1 MREEREW
8 NWGLEHLMTQAHAI
22 ILNEGSVEEL
32 AERTDMILETLG
44 F

>member
-1 MREEREW
+1 MS
-8 NWGLEHLMTQAHAI
+8 QADAI

-32 AERTDMILETLG
+32 GQRTDMILETLG

>member
-8 NWGLEHLMTQAHAI
+8 NWSLEHLMAQAHAI

-32 AERTDMILETLG
+32 GDRTDMILETLG